1 MVVLRYKKHSVIF
14 VLLVTM
20 LTSTL
25 GWTLNA
31 AISTKDFG
39 HELQVH
45 GLISSPI
52 KDLGQGE
59 ANCCDNEAG
68 ITAHLSVHAAEH
80 AQFFFFFNNPMQL
93 IGFLGT
99 VVLVTFVLTATIPK
113 RIPASLF
120 RPPRVVF
127 KT

>member
-1 MVVLRYKKHSVIF
+1 MMVLLHKKHSTIF

-25 GWTLNA
+25 GWTFNA
-31 AISTKDFG
+31 AVSTNDFG
-39 HELQVH
+39 HELRVH
-45 GLISSPI
+45 GLISSPM

-59 ANCCDNEAG
+59 VNCCDNEAG

-80 AQFFFFFNNPMQL
+80 AQFFFFFDNQMQL